1 MTTRSV
7 RPVSRPIDAVVALPG
22 SKSLTNRALIAAS
35 LAAGRSN
42 LSGIL
47 LADDTRAMLEALQ
60 ALGNTV
66 VVEPEGP
73 SVSIDGVGPPKSTGA
88 ITLDSRQSGTTSRF
102 LLAHVATG
110 DGTFVV
116 DGEEPIRLRPMGPLL
131 DALDALG
138 VVVEPTAGG
147 LPVTVRAG
155 GIPGKQVELA
165 ADISSQFI
173 SALLLVGPVTAHGLT
188 ITLSTEPV
196 STPYLDMTL
205 AVMESFGA
213 RGAWQ
218 DNRTLRVE
226 PGGYTPAD
234 YQVEPDA
241 SAASYFA
248 AAAAMTGGTVT
259 IPGLGTASLQGD
271 VRFFDILRT
280 MGAQVRTDDTS
291 TTITGGDLRGV
302 EVDMRHESDTAQ
314 TLAVVAA
321 TATGPTRITGIGFIR
336 RKETDRIAAM
346 VTELQ
351 RCGIDAVEESDGL
364 VIHPGPIRPARVAT
378 YEDHRMAMSFAL
390 LGLVAE
396 GIEIADAECVSKTF
410 PDFFDVLAGITQ

>member
-1 MTTRSV
+1 
-7 RPVSRPIDAVVALPG
+7 VSRPIDAVVALPG

-35 LAAGRSN
+35 LAAGRST

-47 LADDTRAMLEALQ
+47 LADDTHAMVDALR

-66 VVEPEGP
+66 LVKPDGP
-73 SVSIDGVGPPKSTGA
+73 SVSIEGAGPPKSTGA
-88 ITLDSRQSGTTSRF
+88 VTLDSRQSGTTSRF

-155 GIPGKQVELA
+155 GISGTQVELP

-205 AVMESFGA
+205 AVMETFGA
-213 RGAWQ
+213 HGAWQ

-280 MGAQVRTDDTS
+280 MGAEVQTDDTS

-336 RKETDRIAAM
+336 RKETDRIAAT

-351 RCGIDAVEESDGL
+351 RCGIDAVEEPDGL
-364 VIHPGPIRPARVAT
+364 VIHPGPIQPARVAT